1 MADRQT
7 WPQFNWNDLEA
18 SLRSLSLALYGSLDR
33 SWHGLSTHKAE
44 ALACINQSS
53 SQSGRQ
59 AGKQACQD
67 LKKQAYTL
75 RKPKEKK
82 QSRAFS
88 CLNWRGRKDDMDMD
102 LMAGWLDGWMY
113 WQQQKTAAA
122 AALEMTMT
130 TRQQASKQAEK
141 QGTRRPSVRKR
152 SDDLPTA
159 TACFSTTGITH
170 IYQTSTC
177 DGCC

>member
-102 LMAGWLDGWMY
+102 LMAGSLDGWMDVL
-113 WQQQKTAAA
+113 A
-122 AALEMTMT
+122 T
-130 TRQQASKQAEK
+130 TKDSSSSSFGNDYDYKATSKQASRE
-141 QGTRRPSVRKR
+141 TRNKKAKCKKKKR
-152 SDDLPTA
+152 RLTNSNSLLFYHWHNAYLPNK
-159 TACFSTTGITH
+159 H
-170 IYQTSTC
+170 L
-177 DGCC
+177 